1 MEISI
6 LFAIVPILVGLWYIY
21 ELVLRKQ
28 WWFYHVSRIL
38 RDIRDK
44 FEKD

>member
-1 MEISI
+1 MEISV
-6 LFAIVPILVGLWYIY
+6 LFVIVPLLVILWWIY

-38 RDIRDK
+38 RDIREK
-44 FEKD
+44 FERD